1 MSLNSFLLSSYRFDK
16 FIIFHLPLLVKP
28 ISGGFRLPPAKM
40 DLLLVKT
47 WRVPASNSWTLPG
60 RVTAVNASPSL
71 RALVETAVER
81 HQTSV
86 RQLSFLAQKQG
97 FRVTH
102 TTLNQVR
109 SGTYK
114 SAPSDETIRAVAWL
128 AGVSDEVA
136 FTAAGQ
142 PVPGPPFAEEL
153 PPGVDNLSL
162 KARKA
167 ALDMLR
173 VLVDLDK
180 DADEERQAELQALR
194 EERRKLL
201 KDAGYVSPGQ
211 KTDQHDDEATL
222 AAKRRAGESIQKH
235 KAGLRAVHAADDN
248 IPLPEDYLDLAA
260 HPATNSSG
268 RGEHDAGRERGEE
281 SQER

>member
-1 MSLNSFLLSSYRFDK
+1 MY
-16 FIIFHLPLLVKP
+16 
-28 ISGGFRLPPAKM
+28 
-40 DLLLVKT
+40 LLLVKT

-114 SAPSDETIRAVAWL
+114 SIPSDETIRALAWL

-162 KARKA
+162 KSRKA

-173 VLVDLDK
+173 VLVDL
-180 DADEERQAELQALR
+180 E
-194 EERRKLL
+194 
-201 KDAGYVSPGQ
+201 KDAGHAGNAQHQDQPADTTGAGSNARNARPGQ
-211 KTDQHDDEATL
+211 KTGRPIFL
-222 AAKRRAGESIQKH
+222 AS
-235 KAGLRAVHAADDN
+235 AVARSHETQDGN
-248 IPLPEDYLDLAA
+248 IPLPDDYLDLAA

-268 RGEHDAGRERGEE
+268 RREHEAGRERGEE
-281 SQER
+281 SQDTEN

>member
-1 MSLNSFLLSSYRFDK
+1 M
-16 FIIFHLPLLVKP
+16 
-28 ISGGFRLPPAKM
+28 
-40 DLLLVKT
+40 
-47 WRVPASNSWTLPG
+47 
-60 RVTAVNASPSL
+60 NASPSL
-71 RALVETAVER
+71 SALVETAVER

-114 SAPSDETIRAVAWL
+114 SVPSDETIRAIAWL

-194 EERRKLL
+194 EERRQLL
-201 KDAGYVSPGQ
+201 KDSGYISAGQ
-211 KTDQHDDEATL
+211 KTEQPDDTASL
-222 AAKRRAGESIQKH
+222 AAKRAAGKTLQEH
-235 KAGLRAVHAADDN
+235 KARRRADEDNN

-268 RGEHDAGRERGEE
+268 RREHDAGRERGEE
-281 SQER
+281 SQEAQ